1 MDTPKLRIVAI
12 ERFERDVQLRLPFR
26 FGVVTLTA
34 APQAFVRVRVRL
46 HDGREGWGIAA
57 ELLAPKWFDKNLALS
72 NDDNFQQLRDATAI
86 AAAAYTGDAT
96 ARPAFGHFAA
106 HYRSHIE
113 ACGARGLNPLVACF
127 GPALIDRAV
136 LDALCRLLGVS
147 FFDAVKRNLAGIE
160 AGALTPDLQ
169 GFDLNRWLGGLS
181 SPTTLDARHTVGMVD
196 PITAADVREWRNDGL
211 PETLEQ
217 VVEHYGHRHFKLKV
231 GGKLDEDLDRL
242 TRIAAVLDRA
252 DAPYQATLDGNEQY
266 DDVDGIAALWRR
278 VNETPALKR
287 LAASTLFIE
296 QPIGRANALT
306 RSVASLAAQVP
317 MLIDESDSELS
328 VFPRGRELGYTGV
341 SSKACKGFY
350 KSILNAA
357 RCAHWNAAAAIA
369 AAQNQVAKSTGT
381 DPKSVRTHRFFMS
394 AEDLTCQAGVAV
406 QQDLALVALL
416 GLGHVERNGH
426 HYVNGMA
433 GLPPEE
439 QAEFLAAHGDLYEL
453 SAGAVRVRIA
463 NGKLSIGSLGCPG
476 FGVAAEP
483 RWAAMRRIDEG
494 HAQ

>member
-1 MDTPKLRIVAI
+1 MNAPTLGVIAV
-12 ERFERDVQLRLPFR
+12 ELHERDVQLRLPFR

-34 APQAFVRVRVRL
+34 APQAFVRARVRL
-46 HDGREGWGIAA
+46 ADGREAWGMAA

-72 NDDNFQQLRDATAI
+72 NEDNFQQLRDATTI
-86 AAAAYTGDAT
+86 AAAAYTGDGA
-96 ARPAFGHFAA
+96 ARTAFGHYAA
-106 HYRSHIE
+106 HYRAHIQ
-113 ACGARGLNPLVACF
+113 ACAARGLNPLVACF

-147 FFDAVKRNLAGIE
+147 FFDCVRRNLAGIDVGE
-160 AGALTPDLQ
+160 LTPDLR
-169 GFDLNRWLGGLS
+169 GFELTRWLSGLS
-181 SPTTLDARHTVGMVD
+181 SPTVLDARHTVGLVD
-196 PITAADVREWRNDGL
+196 PITAADVKQWRDDGL

-217 VVEHYGHRHFKLKV
+217 VVERYGHRHFKLKV
-231 GGKLDEDLDRL
+231 GGNLDEDLDRL
-242 TRIAAVLDRA
+242 ARIAAVLDRSG
-252 DAPYQATLDGNEQY
+252 APYQATLDGNEQY
-266 DDVDGIAALWRR
+266 DDVEGISALWRK
-278 VNETPALKR
+278 VNEAPALQR

-296 QPIGRANALT
+296 QPIGRANALA
-306 RSVASLAAQVP
+306 RSVESLAAQVP

-357 RCAHWNAAAAIA
+357 RCAHWNASA
-369 AAQNQVAKSTGT
+369 V
-381 DPKSVRTHRFFMS
+381 PRRYFMS

-433 GLPPEE
+433 GLPEQE
-439 QAEFLAAHGDLYEL
+439 QAAFLAAHGDLYEH

-463 NGKLSIGSLGCPG
+463 NGKLDIGSLGCVG

-483 RWAAMRRIDEG
+483 RWADMRQVHTEG
-494 HAQ
+494 RQ